1 MRGRVVRVL
10 EGRPAPRRAAP
21 LLLGPLLPDGVL
33 GQLQSDKSITEHNQS
48 INIYSRQRNAFFYLK
63 NKAKQITERHG
74 SFSVMSL
81 KPFGNAFE
89 KEKIKGETGK
99 KEKEG
104 RDKGK
109 EKKWKAIK
117 ENYIFFLKF

>member
-74 SFSVMSL
+74 SFPVMSL
-81 KPFGNAFE
+81 KILGML
-89 KEKIKGETGK
+89 
-99 KEKEG
+99 
-104 RDKGK
+104 
-109 EKKWKAIK
+109 
-117 ENYIFFLKF
+117 LKRKR